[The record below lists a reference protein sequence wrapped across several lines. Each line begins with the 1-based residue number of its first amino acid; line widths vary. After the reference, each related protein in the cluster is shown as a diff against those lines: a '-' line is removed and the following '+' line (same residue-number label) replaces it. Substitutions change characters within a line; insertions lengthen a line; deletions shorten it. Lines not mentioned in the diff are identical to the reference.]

1 MFSTFYIEIFRIVSE
16 NYDYHHI
23 RWSKLED
30 DVKSRVTHVIIKLN
44 IKCTFSSYLRRVELF
59 NDLIDGQY
67 IFIEKLK

>member
-1 MFSTFYIEIFRIVSE
+1 MSE